1 MLGTKLNIMEKNNN
15 KAKVVA
21 TPDTIEVIFVK
32 NPIVINMA
40 YSIGDVVTF
49 PSNKAL
55 ALIED
60 GLAKNYDGLPLPVE
74 EKKVSYLKGE
84 PTLGQ

>member
-1 MLGTKLNIMEKNNN
+1 MGKNNN
-15 KAKVVA
+15 KIEETVD
-21 TPDTIEVIFVK
+21 TSPETIEVIFVK

-40 YSIGDVVTF
+40 YSVGDVVTF

-74 EKKVSYLKGE
+74 DKKVSYLTGDKLVG
-84 PTLGQ
+84 L